1 MQQYTRTLVEKE
13 TNLTALIEQAIKQNL
28 KEDEDAEKSAEYD
41 IIDDAD
47 FNLDQIEK
55 EIEDKD
61 QEDYSEFLDNE
72 FELDLDAFDERED

>member
-13 TNLTALIEQAIKQNL
+13 TNLTALIEQAIKQNF
-28 KEDEDAEKSAEYD
+28 KEDEDAEKSAEHD

>member
-28 KEDEDAEKSAEYD
+28 KEDEDAEKSAEHD

-61 QEDYSEFLDNE
+61 QEDYSEFLDNLIE
-72 FELDLDAFDERED
+72 SKLSK

>member
-28 KEDEDAEKSAEYD
+28 KEDEDAKKSAEHD